1 MRRGVQFWL
10 PIIGEDTTQLLDLAR
25 CAEACGF
32 EGVALADHVGVP
44 VRFASRHPSGET
56 PFDHRMPF
64 PDPLTSIAAMAAVTT
79 RLRFLT
85 YVYVLPM
92 RDPFSVAKQAGTVAL
107 LSGNRLAFGVGAG
120 WLLEEIELLGFDPHT
135 RGRRMDEMIE
145 VMRRFWR
152 GGTADFDGRD
162 YAFGPTGMYPLPSP
176 PPPVWIGG
184 KSPAALR
191 RAARNDGWVGMNYD
205 LPEVSALLKQ
215 LRAERERHV
224 GESGASG
231 PFETLVLANA
241 EPSEGLYR
249 DLAEQGVTSTLAP
262 AWPFGD
268 AGFAPLARKRA
279 AIEAFAR
286 RFLPR
291 APS

>member
-1 MRRGVQFWL
+1 VRFWL

-44 VRFASRHPSGET
+44 TRFASRHPSGET

-92 RDPFSVAKQAGTVAL
+92 RDPFSVAKQAGTVSL
-107 LSGNRLAFGVGAG
+107 LSGGRLAFGVGAG
-120 WLLEEIELLGFDPHT
+120 WLLEEIELLGHDPHT

-152 GGTADFDGRD
+152 GGTAEFAGRD
-162 YAFGPTGMYPLPSP
+162 FAFGATGMYPVPSP

-215 LRAERERHV
+215 LRVERDRHV
-224 GESGASG
+224 RETGATG

-241 EPSEGLYR
+241 EPSVALYR
-249 DLAEQGVTSTLAP
+249 DLAAQGVTSTLAP

-268 AGFAPLARKRA
+268 ASFAPLERKRA
-279 AIEAFAR
+279 AIEAFAG
-286 RFLPR
+286 RFLAR
-291 APS
+291 AG

>member
-1 MRRGVQFWL
+1 VRFWL

-32 EGVALADHVGVP
+32 EGVAVADHVGVP
-44 VRFASRHPSGET
+44 LRFASVHPSGET
-56 PFDHRMPF
+56 PFDHTMPF

-107 LSGNRLAFGVGAG
+107 LSQSRLALGVGAG

-152 GGTADFDGRD
+152 GGTAEFAGKDF
-162 YAFGPTGMYPLPSP
+162 AFGPTGMYPCPDP
-176 PPPVWIGG
+176 PPPVWVGG

-205 LPEVSALLKQ
+205 LPEISALLKQ
-215 LRAERERHV
+215 LHVERERHV
-224 GESGASG
+224 KETGARG

-241 EPSEGLYR
+241 EPSEQLYR
-249 DLAEQGVTSTLAP
+249 DLAAQGVTSTLAP

-268 AGFAPLARKRA
+268 RSYAALERKRA

-286 RFLPR
+286 RFLSP
-291 APS
+291 AA

>member
-1 MRRGVQFWL
+1 
-10 PIIGEDTTQLLDLAR
+10 
-25 CAEACGF
+25 
-32 EGVALADHVGVP
+32 
-44 VRFASRHPSGET
+44 
-56 PFDHRMPF
+56 
-64 PDPLTSIAAMAAVTT
+64 MAAVTT

-107 LSGNRLAFGVGAG
+107 LSGSRLALGVGAG

-135 RGRRMDEMIE
+135 RGRRMDEMLE
-145 VMRRFWR
+145 VMQRFWR
-152 GGTADFDGRD
+152 DGTAELAGKDF
-162 YAFGPTGMYPLPSP
+162 AFGPTGMFPVPEA

-191 RAARNDGWVGMNYD
+191 RAARHDGWVGMNYD
-205 LPEVSALLKQ
+205 LPEVMALLKQ

-224 GESGASG
+224 KETGARG

-241 EPSEGLYR
+241 EPSEALYR
-249 DLAEQGVTSTLAP
+249 DLAAEGVTSTLAP

-268 AGFAPLARKRA
+268 ASFAQLAAKRA
-279 AIEAFAR
+279 AIEAFAA
-286 RFLPR
+286 RFLAR
-291 APS
+291 AG

>member
-1 MRRGVQFWL
+1 MRFWL

-32 EGVALADHVGVP
+32 EGVAVADHVGVP
-44 VRFASRHPSGET
+44 LRFASRHPSGET
-56 PFDHRMPF
+56 PFDHTMPF

-92 RDPFSVAKQAGTVAL
+92 RDPFSVAKQAGTVSL
-107 LSGNRLAFGVGAG
+107 LSGGRLAFGVGAG
-120 WLLEEIELLGFDPHT
+120 WLLEEIELLGHDPHT

-152 GGTADFDGRD
+152 GGTAEFKGRD
-162 YAFGPTGMYPLPSP
+162 FAFGPTGMYPVPSP

-215 LRAERERHV
+215 LRVERDRHV
-224 GESGASG
+224 RETGATG

-241 EPSEGLYR
+241 EPSVALYR
-249 DLAEQGVTSTLAP
+249 DLAAQGVSSTLAP

-268 AGFAPLARKRA
+268 ASFAPLERKRA
-279 AIEAFAR
+279 AIEAFAG
-286 RFLPR
+286 RFLAR
-291 APS
+291 AG

>member
-1 MRRGVQFWL
+1 MKFWL

-32 EGVALADHVGVP
+32 EGVAVADHVGVP
-44 VRFASRHPSGET
+44 LRYASRHPSGET

-107 LSGNRLAFGVGAG
+107 LSGNRLALGVGAG
-120 WLLEEIELLGFDPHT
+120 WLLEEIALLGFDPHT
-135 RGRRMDEMIE
+135 RGRRMDEMLE
-145 VMRRFWR
+145 VMQRFWR
-152 GGTADFDGRD
+152 GGVAELAGEHFD
-162 YAFGPTGMYPLPSP
+162 FGPTGMYPCPSP
-176 PPPVWIGG
+176 PPPIWVGG

-191 RAARNDGWVGMNYD
+191 RAARCDGWVGMNYD
-205 LPEVSALLKQ
+205 LPEVSALLAQ

-224 GESGASG
+224 RESGADG

-241 EPSEGLYR
+241 EPSEALYR
-249 DLAEQGVTSTLAP
+249 DLAAQGVTSTLAP

-268 AGFAPLARKRA
+268 ASFAPLERKRA
-279 AIEAFAR
+279 AIEAFAA
-286 RFLPR
+286 RFLAR
-291 APS
+291 AG